1 MERYRCPACGDRGYV
16 GKDLIC
22 GSCNTRLEF
31 AGNDSLKV
39 AGPMPKKAS
48 PLLALLLLSGLVLGG
63 LGIMT
68 GEPTPAPADDPPV
81 VAASGNR
88 PQLDVVFVIDSTG
101 SMADEIDVVK
111 GQVRKMMRAVQSGQP
126 RPEVR
131 FGLVT
136 YRDRGDEYVTRTLP
150 LTDDVESIEQAVENL
165 VADGGGDTPE
175 AVNEA
180 LHVAVAEMNWN
191 FDQKASR
198 LMFLIGDAAPHMDY
212 ADDYDYRQELAQA
225 RSKGI
230 KLHTWGCSGIQDS
243 GESEFQEMASLTGGQ
258 FEFLTYRQEVVK
270 ADGTRTSVVFQG
282 KEAYEVTKK
291 DADWKLGAK
300 ALKRDEAVKLPSS
313 SYSAPTAY
321 GAGTFSDKSYRAAAP
336 KMENNLDR
344 VLTEQVMEE
353 AKAQGVSY

>member
-1 MERYRCPACGDRGYV
+1 MMGQR
-16 GKDLIC
+16 
-22 GSCNTRLEF
+22 T
-31 AGNDSLKV
+31 
-39 AGPMPKKAS
+39 S
-48 PLLALLLLSGLVLGG
+48 P
-63 LGIMT
+63 
-68 GEPTPAPADDPPV
+68 PPADPPPV
-81 VAASGNR
+81 VATTNR

-101 SMADEIDVVK
+101 SMADEIEVVK
-111 GQVRKMMRAVQSGQP
+111 TQVRKMMRTVQSGQP
-126 RPEVR
+126 KPDVR

-150 LTDDVESIEQAVENL
+150 LTGDLESIERAVDNL
-165 VADGGGDTPE
+165 IADGGGDTPE

-180 LHVAVAEMNWN
+180 LHAAVSEMNWN
-191 FDQKASR
+191 LDQKTSR

-212 ADDYDYRQELAQA
+212 ANDYDFRQELAQA
-225 RSKGI
+225 HSKGI

-243 GESEFQEMASLTGGQ
+243 GEAEFQEMASITGGQ

-282 KEAYEVTKK
+282 KDAYEVTKK

-300 ALKRDEAVKLPSS
+300 TLKRDEAVKLPSS

-321 GAGTFSDKSYRAAAP
+321 GAGTFSKKSYRSVDS

-353 AKAQGVSY
+353 ARTQGVTY